1 MKQII
6 DITAKLRKVA
16 WKQSNGKLDLKKV
29 NMLVVHHEAVYAPKA
44 YNTLDRIVADAKY
57 QIAKG
62 FGHYA
67 YHYTIDNVGDI
78 YLCVPEDEVN
88 YHAGNLPVNKNS
100 LAVVIQGNMEVQSPT
115 KAQEKSLAD
124 LCEYLFTKRPDI
136 PKLVK
141 SGLKMHKEVRVGGT
155 ACPGRYLAPLVIKL
169 RK

>member
-1 MKQII
+1 MKLINV
-6 DITAKLRKVA
+6 TNKLP
-16 WKQSNGKLDLKKV
+16 WKRSNGKLDLKKV
-29 NMLVVHHEAVYAPKA
+29 DILVVHHEAVYAPA
-44 YNTLDRIVADAKY
+44 RYNTMDRIIADARY

-78 YLCVPEDEVN
+78 YLCVPENEIN

-100 LAVVIQGNMEVQSPT
+100 LAVVLQGNMEIQRPT
-115 KAQEKSLAD
+115 KAQEKALTE
-124 LCEYLFTKRPDI
+124 LCTYLFTKRPDI
-136 PKLVK
+136 PRLVK
-141 SGLKMHKEVRVGGT
+141 KGLKMHKEVRQGST